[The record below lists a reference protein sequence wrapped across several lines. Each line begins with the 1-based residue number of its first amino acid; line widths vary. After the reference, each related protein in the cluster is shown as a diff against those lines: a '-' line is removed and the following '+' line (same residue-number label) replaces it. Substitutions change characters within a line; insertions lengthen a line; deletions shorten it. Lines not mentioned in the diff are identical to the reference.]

1 MDDEDTLA
9 LVQTV
14 QEEEIATLILFE
26 LVLSAPL
33 SYRDRLLVPDFRL
46 DILAMP
52 DQEAKDQFRFIICD
66 LQKLVQHLKIPD
78 PVITKEGVRATAL
91 EALAIFFG
99 RMVYPHRWIDMAVM
113 FGRAPS
119 TQCHIFYFVVEHLD
133 KTFADLLYFDADR
146 ITKNLDRYCRELQ
159 QKRPTTLRAF
169 GDLLMGP

>member
-46 DILAMP
+46 NILAMP
-52 DQEAKDQFRFIICD
+52 YQEAKDQFRFISCD
-66 LQKLVQHLKIPD
+66 LQKLIQNLKIPD
-78 PVITKEGVRATAL
+78 PVITKEGVRATPP
-91 EALAIFFG
+91 EALAVCL
-99 RMVYPHRWIDMAVM
+99 RSMVYPQRWIDMAAM

-119 TQCHIFYFVVEHLD
+119 TGIY
-133 KTFADLLYFDADR
+133 K
-146 ITKNLDRYCRELQ
+146 
-159 QKRPTTLRAF
+159 
-169 GDLLMGP
+169 